1 MPPVIYRSSTMKCI
15 SDIRCGDLTG
25 HSIQPVHANNSM
37 QFQVIGRVKRLI
49 PQLAIGLL
57 ILTPIVSQAMDFA
70 TFSNAC
76 AQNGYGAA
84 IIGGVYKCTVR
95 NGGGGAQPNY
105 HAIYQQQ
112 QAAAAAAAAA
122 AAEEQRQE
130 LQRQR
135 EAERQRNAEAANQ
148 QGLEAAGRGDWL
160 EAVNQFI
167 EALRFAPVNPEIKA
181 HLERAQNALADSSTA
196 AQIHA
201 LNQRIED
208 AIAAANFEAVKDGVE
223 DDLIAQ
229 RLALMSESFRGQTI
243 SVPSQEPVVV
253 PVSAGAR
260 KRLYPAL
267 KRPVLPGT
275 PPALVLAQSQPEIR
289 DVDQKIRRAQLAL
302 RRLIE
307 SNTQSEEQRVEWVKV
322 SEEATVEAQD
332 LSLNL
337 VLDLVDAHVDHL
349 AKVRNEEGL
358 DVLNH
363 LLNRSP
369 EGGRKSSLHA
379 AFGMLLGRKQE
390 LERIK
395 SEIRFAS
402 KSNDLRQKIS
412 TFDLNRDTKY
422 SRENLW
428 DVVSQFKKVE
438 EFSGP
443 SKDLLDAAYTIYKQA
458 ASFENLSAIRANQEK
473 TLQAAATL
481 HKYIVRLEEQK
492 RASKRPQL

>member
-1 MPPVIYRSSTMKCI
+1 M
-15 SDIRCGDLTG
+15 
-25 HSIQPVHANNSM
+25 
-37 QFQVIGRVKRLI
+37 
-49 PQLAIGLL
+49 
-57 ILTPIVSQAMDFA
+57 
-70 TFSNAC
+70 
-76 AQNGYGAA
+76 
-84 IIGGVYKCTVR
+84 
-95 NGGGGAQPNY
+95 
-105 HAIYQQQ
+105 
-112 QAAAAAAAAA
+112 
-122 AAEEQRQE
+122 
-130 LQRQR
+130 
-135 EAERQRNAEAANQ
+135 
-148 QGLEAAGRGDWL
+148 
-160 EAVNQFI
+160 
-167 EALRFAPVNPEIKA
+167 
-181 HLERAQNALADSSTA
+181 
-196 AQIHA
+196 
-201 LNQRIED
+201 
-208 AIAAANFEAVKDGVE
+208 E
-223 DDLIAQ
+223 DDLTAQ
-229 RLALMSESFRGQTI
+229 RLVLMSESFRGQTV
-243 SVPSQEPVVV
+243 SVPLHEPVVV

-267 KRPVLPGT
+267 KRPVLSGT
-275 PPALVLAQSQPEIR
+275 PPAMVLAQSQTEIR
-289 DVDQKIRRAQLAL
+289 DVDQKIRRAQFAL

-363 LLNRSP
+363 LMNRTP
-369 EGGRKSSLHA
+369 ESGRKNSLHA
-379 AFGMLLGRKQE
+379 AYGMLLGRKQE

-402 KSNDLRQKIS
+402 KSQDLRQKIS
-412 TFDLNRDTKY
+412 TFSLNRDTKY
-422 SRENLW
+422 SWENLW

-492 RASKRPQL
+492 RASKRPERH